1 MNFNYDL
8 LTWID
13 YFVGAFICWFV
24 GALLV
29 GKIMLNKNFKTIK
42 KSRLLILIPFSIII
56 ILSTFAF
63 NNSIL
68 KVFVVLL
75 LVMAMYKYIL
85 EATNIKIFV
94 YSIVTMI
101 ILALAEIL
109 FVLLVSLFD
118 YIFNSSIALL
128 VTNSIFSNTIIA
140 ILGIIIAKLLRPKL
154 IKYIEKINQLNIL
167 ILMQFILTLCIVS
180 ASINYLYIEK
190 WNFSYKMI
198 LIFIVMIGSATL
210 TFSLLKQYLKNKEV
224 VSKHQMLEEYL
235 KTSADLIDKY
245 SSTVH
250 KYKNNLVVIKGYI
263 KSDIPEANK
272 YIDGLLEKVEDKKY
286 TWVKQ
291 LNRIS
296 IDSIRYI
303 IYYKLSKAEECN
315 LKIFVN
321 VSKDIKDINSIILNS
336 NDLGHVLD
344 ILGEYFDNAIYASN
358 ESVEKELNLDIF
370 KLDNELIL
378 SISNTFKGSLDL
390 ASITKNGY
398 TTKGKGHGFGLYDID
413 KTIKNI
419 EVLSNKYEIIDNYF
433 ITTLKI
439 QLNKKTKLK

>member
-1 MNFNYDL
+1 MNFNFDL
-8 LTWID
+8 ITWID
-13 YFVGAFICWFV
+13 YFVGAFICLF
-24 GALLV
+24 GGLLLV
-29 GKIMLNKNFKTIK
+29 GKILLNKDFKTIK
-42 KSRLLILIPFSIII
+42 KNRLLILIPFSIIT

-75 LVMAMYKYIL
+75 LVTAMYKYIL
-85 EATNIKIFV
+85 EATNIKIFI

-101 ILALAEIL
+101 ILSLAEML
-109 FVLLVSLFD
+109 FVLLVSSLD
-118 YIFNSSIALL
+118 YIFKSSIAIL
-128 VTNSIFSNTIIA
+128 VANSIFSNTIISLFA
-140 ILGIIIAKLLRPKL
+140 IILAKLLRLKL
-154 IKYIEKINQLNIL
+154 IKYIEKMNQTNIL
-167 ILMQFILTLCIVS
+167 ILIQFVLTLCIVS

-190 WNFSYKMI
+190 WQFSYKLI

-245 SSTVH
+245 SSTIH
-250 KYKNNLVVIKGYI
+250 KYKNNLIVIKGYI

-272 YIDGLLEKVEDKKY
+272 YIDSLLEKVEAKKY

-291 LNRIS
+291 LNHIS

-315 LKIFVN
+315 LKIFVH
-321 VSKDIKDINSIILNS
+321 VSKDIKDIDSKILYS
-336 NDLGHVLD
+336 NELGHILD

-358 ESVEKELNLDIF
+358 ESKERELNVDIF
-370 KLDNELIL
+370 RSDNELIFN
-378 SISNTFKGSLDL
+378 ISNTFKGNLDL
-390 ASITKNGY
+390 ALITKNGY
-398 TTKGKGHGFGLYDID
+398 TTKGKGHGLGLYDID

-419 EVLSNKYEIIDNYF
+419 GILSNKYEIIDNYF
-433 ITTLKI
+433 VTTLKVK
-439 QLNKKTKLK
+439 LNKKN